1 MSCAAKL
8 DQVTIYYNSAKWIAL
23 GDGDA
28 SKCTVTNTEKDSDD
42 RPAGT
47 GLFKQINTENIVRII
62 GAHFPHG
69 VPDNT
74 AVLNGWLSDSSSDS
88 SADSPSL
95 TILTG
100 DFNASIADVRGYGTP
115 NLGLFYSNDN
125 ADAVTCCIDSS
136 GKLPSPDS
144 PVGYPY
150 DHIFATTKV
159 FDFTVELVNSAGYSD
174 HAAVSAK
181 VCVPSSWDSTSG
193 TSTSGTSTSGT
204 STSTDDSIF
213 FISDSNNDETGKWG
227 TGACGDVAGGSI
239 STSGYSDITVFGGVG
254 YCTYGSTV
262 RSTRP
267 DNIENSGQGTIADDD
282 INWSVDMLGD
292 HAIKSIDFDMNTS
305 CPGEVSSCPDTKW
318 ASIWLD
324 PLSNYGTE
332 GIERSGEIDMFE
344 IGPWGVGPSTNF
356 ANCVGEGVTC
366 QQSVWTSSSDPTVN
380 EAHVTLM
387 NNEGKVAVYNCT
399 AAEAAAE
406 ADGQCPDA
414 EAVSAM
420 PVESSAD
427 PSDPPTIGYID
438 LTAGCSSS
446 DADCTYANANAKKGN
461 ASYALLVDVWGAG
474 GECVGKCAGDYTI
487 SMNNLKVDGPV
498 GGKMGT
504 DK

>member
-1 MSCAAKL
+1 
-8 DQVTIYYNSAKWIAL
+8 
-23 GDGDA
+23 
-28 SKCTVTNTEKDSDD
+28 
-42 RPAGT
+42 
-47 GLFKQINTENIVRII
+47 
-62 GAHFPHG
+62 
-69 VPDNT
+69 
-74 AVLNGWLSDSSSDS
+74 
-88 SADSPSL
+88 
-95 TILTG
+95 
-100 DFNASIADVRGYGTP
+100 
-115 NLGLFYSNDN
+115 
-125 ADAVTCCIDSS
+125 
-136 GKLPSPDS
+136 
-144 PVGYPY
+144 
-150 DHIFATTKV
+150 V
-159 FDFTVELVNSAGYSD
+159 FDFTVELENSAGYSD

-181 VCVPSSWDSTSG
+181 VCVPSSWDSTSGTSTSGTSTSGTSTSG

-227 TGACGDVAGGSI
+227 TGACGTSSGGSI
-239 STSGYSDITVFGGVG
+239 STSGYSDITVFGDAS

-267 DNIENSGQGTIADDD
+267 ENIENSGQGTIADDD

-305 CPGEVSSCPDTKW
+305 CNKCGVNTKW

-324 PLSNYGTE
+324 PLSDYGTK

-344 IGPWGVGPSTNF
+344 IGPWGGGPSTNF
-356 ANCVGEGVTC
+356 ANCAGEGDTC

-446 DADCTYANANAKKGN
+446 DADCTYANAKKGN

-487 SMNNLKVDGPV
+487 SMNNLKVVGPV